1 MSAESDSAAE
11 RKTEV
16 IPEWKQEEV
25 DALTELVDEYESV
38 GVVDVSGIASR
49 QLQQMRAE
57 LHGTARL
64 RMGRNTL
71 IQRAL
76 DDVDEGVEVL
86 AEYVSG
92 QVGLIGTDDNPF
104 GLFRQL
110 EESKTPAPISA
121 GEEAP
126 KDIVIHEGDTGMDP
140 GPFVGELQNVGAAA
154 QIMEGSIKVTADS
167 TVAEEGD
174 VVSED
179 LANVLAEL
187 EIEPKEVG
195 LDLRAVYSDG
205 VLFEADELAIDVDE
219 YRADVQA
226 AVAGARNLSINAGY
240 PTARTV
246 GAMLAKA
253 SGQAKSVGIAA
264 EVESPDVLGDLVSRA
279 DAQVRALA
287 ALIDDP
293 EALPEDLQGAAE
305 PQAPAGAEPDATDE
319 ADAEE
324 QADEETEDAEADA
337 GDDADD
343 DDDEDGGEALGAMFG

>member
-16 IPEWKQEEV
+16 IPEWKREEV
-25 DALTELVDEYESV
+25 EDLTALIESYESV
-38 GVVDVSGIASR
+38 GVVDVEGIASR
-49 QLQQMRAE
+49 QLQQMRAD

-64 RMGRNTL
+64 RMARNSL
-71 IQRAL
+71 LQRAL
-76 DDVDEGVEVL
+76 DDVDEGVEAL
-86 AEYVSG
+86 GEYVSG

-110 EESKTPAPISA
+110 EASKTPAPISG

-126 KDIVIHEGDTGMDP
+126 DDIVIHEGDTGMDP
-140 GPFVGELQNVGAAA
+140 GPFVGELQSVGAAA
-154 QIMEGSIKVTADS
+154 QIAEGSIKVTADS
-167 TVAEEGD
+167 TVAEAGD
-174 VVSED
+174 VVSEE

-187 EIEPKEVG
+187 GIEPKEVG
-195 LDLRAVYSDG
+195 LDLRAVFSDG
-205 VLFEADELAIDVDE
+205 VLFEADELALDVDA

-226 AVAGARNLSINAGY
+226 AVARGRNLSVNAAY

-246 GAMLAKA
+246 SALLAKG
-253 SGQAKSVGIAA
+253 SGEAKSVGIAA

-287 ALIDDP
+287 AAIDDP
-293 EALPEDLQGAAE
+293 DALPEDLLEAAAPE
-305 PQAPAGAEPDATDE
+305 PSAETDVEQAEEPTDTDE
-319 ADAEE
+319 TD
-324 QADEETEDAEADA
+324 DTDDAEADA
-337 GDDADD
+337 DDGDDD

>member
-1 MSAESDSAAE
+1 MSADSAAE

-25 DALTELVDEYESV
+25 DALVELVSEYGSV

-49 QLQQMRAE
+49 QLQQMRAD

-71 IQRAL
+71 IERAL
-76 DDVDEGVEVL
+76 DEIDEGVEAL
-86 AEYVSG
+86 DPYVSG

-104 GLFRQL
+104 GLFRKL
-110 EESKTPAPISA
+110 EESKTPAPISG
-121 GEEAP
+121 GEVAP
-126 KDIVIHEGDTGMDP
+126 NDIVIPEGDTGMDP
-140 GPFVGELQNVGAAA
+140 GPFVGELQSVGAAA

-167 TVAEEGD
+167 TVAEAGD
-174 VVSED
+174 VVSDD
-179 LANVLAEL
+179 LASVLAEMG
-187 EIEPKEVG
+187 IEPKEVG

-219 YRADVQA
+219 YRADVAA

-287 ALIDDP
+287 AAIDDP
-293 EALPEDLQGAAE
+293 DALPDDLREAVGE
-305 PQAPAGAEPDATDE
+305 APAGAEADATEATADEQTEADEPDE
-319 ADAEE
+319 AD
-324 QADEETEDAEADA
+324 DAEADA
-337 GDDADD
+337 GDDGEDD
-343 DDDEDGGEALGAMFG
+343 DDDDGGEALGAMFG